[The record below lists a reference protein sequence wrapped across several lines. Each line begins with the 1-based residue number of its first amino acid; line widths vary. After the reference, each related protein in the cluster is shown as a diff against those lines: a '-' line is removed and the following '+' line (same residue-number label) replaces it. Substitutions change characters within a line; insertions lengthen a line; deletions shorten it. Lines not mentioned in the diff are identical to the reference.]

1 MSGSRIRSHRN
12 LFVFG
17 VAKASLFQTFQE
29 YPLNLYVLSEGGKK
43 NNCNKTNV
51 YKMTLSECLTVSSP
65 TLYSVPHKK
74 KNKII
79 IANAIELKLYQ
90 IGDDLLN
97 NHFNCLLLT
106 LSPTI

>member
-29 YPLNLYVLSEGGKK
+29 YPLNLYVLSEGEK

-51 YKMTLSECLTVSSP
+51 YKMMLSECLTVNSP
-65 TLYSVPHKK
+65 KLYSVPHKK
-74 KNKII
+74 KCI
-79 IANAIELKLYQ
+79 IANEI
-90 IGDDLLN
+90 
-97 NHFNCLLLT
+97 
-106 LSPTI
+106 